1 LQCEVKSNHTTKQS
15 FKSNLGATRRRLV
28 ENHAAAGRAFR
39 GNTRLQ
45 KRFSSA
51 PVRLP
56 LVAIP
61 APASI
66 AFVFRLFLLQS
77 LAQKQSQIN
86 VH

>member
-1 LQCEVKSNHTTKQS
+1 
-15 FKSNLGATRRRLV
+15 LGATRRRLV

-45 KRFSSA
+45 KRFSTA
-51 PVRLP
+51 LVRLP
-56 LVAIP
+56 LVALA

-77 LAQKQSQIN
+77 LAQQRIQNDALHILY
-86 VH
+86 VVCI